1 MNIQWS
7 FSIVQILISFL
18 STLEPYLPMPKEV
31 EETKLLTEEQ
41 WIDGNN
47 ENIEP
52 YSRSKALAEKG
63 NFVNQN
69 TI

>member
-1 MNIQWS
+1 
-7 FSIVQILISFL
+7 
-18 STLEPYLPMPKEV
+18 MPKEV